1 MEFYFKGGDYMLGSN
16 RKFLNKVDE
25 LEQRSIELARQVKEL
40 SDENKELKEIRLIS
54 EHNNTVL
61 LNKNEAQRKIIQEIT
76 KLVEMNTY
84 NNEKVIL
91 GKIKELV
98 HEHQSKTNSK

>member
-1 MEFYFKGGDYMLGSN
+1 MFGSN
-16 RKFLNKVDE
+16 RRFLDKADK
-25 LEQRSIELARQVKEL
+25 LEQRSVELARQVKEL

-54 EHNNTVL
+54 EHNNTAL
-61 LNKNEAQRKIIQEIT
+61 LNKNEAQKKTIQEIT

-84 NNEKVIL
+84 NSEKVIL

-98 HEHQSKTNSK
+98 RGC

>member
-1 MEFYFKGGDYMLGSN
+1 MEFYFKGGDYMFGSN

-25 LEQRSIELARQVKEL
+25 LEQRSVELARQVKEL

-61 LNKNEAQRKIIQEIT
+61 LNKNEEQRKIIQEIT

-98 HEHQSKTNSK
+98 HDYQSKTNSK